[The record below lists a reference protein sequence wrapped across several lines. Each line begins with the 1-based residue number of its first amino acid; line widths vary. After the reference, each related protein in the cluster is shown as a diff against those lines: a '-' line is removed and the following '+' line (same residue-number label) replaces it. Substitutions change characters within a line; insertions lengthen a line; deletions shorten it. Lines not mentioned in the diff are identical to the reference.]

1 MSNFENDNDFLAGL
15 KAEFEP
21 AGNKSGNDFLAGL
34 KDEFE
39 PKKPQGGI
47 WETTKAFGRD
57 LAKVPSEIS
66 SGFGTTTDQMRMFAN
81 FVQGDREELENLY
94 NSLKNYTPLPESET
108 TVGGWV
114 RGAANTLPYMGMSAT
129 AGVGGGSIG
138 GALGS
143 VVPYVGTAVGR
154 RAGAALGSASVGF
167 AQGWGEM
174 YGRLRDE
181 GIDHDTAAGIAFAVA
196 PVYAGIEAVQVRKIP
211 GAAQLADKYL
221 GSTFKKILA
230 EKFADKAL
238 RNKVAKAL
246 GSYAGEIISQS
257 AEEGAQE
264 MAMNTGEQY
273 ARNDGFKNFDI
284 GENLSAGAE
293 AFKESVGPF
302 AVMQAGNIPIN
313 AILNRRAKR
322 LQKDL
327 ENVQNA
333 VEEGKGAMKG
343 GVSVPPNTPLG
354 GIFVAD
360 KKFYR
365 NVDGVAVPLKKEE
378 IVKIRA
384 NESETDNLDAD
395 AESDPYGKPDTK
407 PEDSNTDL
415 DAVKDESAKL
425 QVPNVPQESAPVQNA
440 GERAAQIFMA
450 NVQNDPLNVPQ
461 GIPPN
466 VDMSL
471 ARFVQMQR
479 QLREAQAR
487 KAEEEAKR
495 LEADRKAE
503 EAMFDAQAEADFEA
517 AKRKTAEKLSKL
529 ANKTNRVAA
538 RIDKIKDPAARLN
551 AIKSAVDE
559 GNIEKLS
566 DKHLE
571 FAWENGE
578 QWAERELFR
587 RQEAANSGT
596 PLLEVMKENG
606 FKLPTPAAIKR
617 HAQEHG
623 RGLSGY
629 LFGEINDLYNSLP
642 TNQRLKYFTKNYVNL
657 DETAE
662 SLKQFGFNYDSE
674 GEFISDVASNLS
686 GQKYSYGFSLAEN
699 DYAKMSDAEL
709 VEAHRKAE
717 AAKDYSAGFEIKKE
731 WDRRRGYNTDV
742 YHGTGADGFNVAKA
756 DASEAKN
763 GEGAQAHGMGLY
775 ASGNKEVANAYKE
788 KAVYDKPYYSYWAKG
803 EELSKGAKELGIRD
817 VYFNDAMSKITDV
830 GFARIKKDL
839 EKEIKRY
846 TKDIEELDRRI
857 AKWKEK
863 ARRSRTKYYD
873 YMGYVESYSYDARK
887 KAEYKQEAEAK
898 LKLYQLVND
907 WLASKGISEKELEK
921 RERSDGKLY
930 NWRTNLAKEDT
941 LDEQLPFSKQ
951 SREVQEKIKNAIESL
966 TEEQL
971 GGVSKEDALRDFVE
985 NNTDG
990 GNIYDAFENYTGSK
1004 KNASKHLLKHGIR
1017 GITYD
1022 GKRDGRCYVS
1032 FEGGSAVKL
1041 QDAFTYGDDGKY
1053 IPLDKRSDAGNPDM
1067 RYSIG
1072 ETDAQRFKNEL
1083 QDYKNGKRNFT
1094 MVLGTTP
1101 EVLKRCGVPD
1111 SNIELTDKTLTRKLA
1126 QHPELDIDALKEL
1139 PAEIADPIAVF
1150 QSQQIPNSVVVLT
1163 EIQTDRGNVVAA
1175 IHFDIRNKKGFLVN
1189 DIRSIHG
1196 RPDGQI
1202 VNFVRNGMTRYV
1214 NTKRAPYW
1222 LRSPLVQ
1229 FHGRDLNNNVLYG
1242 DKIQT
1247 ESDLSQAEK
1256 ENIFKLRG
1264 KDKRHSYSIS
1274 EGGKANQT
1282 KIDGIK
1288 AAVEDV
1294 RAKFNRRAKVKSDV
1308 SVVGTLEDARGVL
1321 GAESIPYNARAV
1333 QDKEKVVIIAE
1344 NIADADEAVRI
1355 FLHEQ
1360 VGHWGLRKLLKADL
1374 KPFLNY
1380 IIAHY
1385 QDSDAWKRVAKY
1397 YKDVAKNKYAIA
1409 EEVLAHVAENRE
1421 LSDPS
1426 MWKRL
1431 VHRVKRELWGNGV
1444 PQAYVN
1450 LLNEDVLRSAIA
1462 LSREWAKG
1470 DHYLNANGIWAKI
1483 ESAPKGRDV
1492 PDEPDD
1498 GKRFSLIGEKGVS
1511 RLKNGLARDLLNEA
1525 VEMEKSG
1532 VDADKIWQE
1541 TGWERN
1547 TVDGKWRFEI
1557 PYGFLKRDPRFK
1569 SPTRGVNAFEFPTEQ
1584 TYSPT
1589 RKYKLADIWNAPIL
1603 FEAYPELAD
1612 MRVKFNANPR
1622 SLTRG
1627 SASKEDGLTI
1637 NLKDTDLLFG
1647 NPIWVKES
1655 DIKRTIQHEIEHALQ
1670 EIEGFSEGA
1679 TPYTMRRISAFYN
1692 NPEGY
1697 RKAKEEIAAAKKPFT
1712 DFCLS
1717 LGWDGEG
1724 RMPKAFK
1731 EKLAND
1737 RTLANKYMTLVNA
1750 YNTTYRNASKYYTMP
1765 SEKFGYEQY
1774 RRVGGEVE
1782 ARNAARRLEM
1792 TDDERKA
1799 KRPSLTAD
1807 VEPSS
1812 QIYLGDSNIDSL
1824 NFHDFKTGEKY
1835 NAAETRFSIREDS
1848 DAEKID
1854 TQHRE
1859 LYERYK
1865 NGDQAAYE
1873 EAAKLVA
1880 DYAKSKGY
1888 DVKVYHGTGAD
1899 GFNVADATTRNQK
1912 FGEGNQAHG
1921 KGLYIAMTPETAERY
1936 RRAGRKTESIVVGG
1950 KNPEEF
1956 DITPENI
1963 GINAGRIG
1971 DLLRRMYPHGS
1982 EFLLSDIKERI
1993 ARQKDVLTR
2002 YKARLE
2008 NLRPPDTKGS
2018 LEMGIRMSESLI
2030 VSYEKEYAAAKK
2042 IDSILKK
2049 HNVSVEM
2056 RRGRGKVFEWF
2067 TNLKPSE
2074 VIDEGKTLSEQPDV
2088 LKKLEEIWDKVLYP
2102 VVDEELK
2109 NGSSDAAYVQ
2119 RYKPTGYL
2127 LGEAVIDGW
2136 SNYLGKTSFNDL
2148 MLEHGIRGITYD
2160 GHIDGRCY
2168 VSFEGGSTVKLQDP
2182 FTFDDN
2188 GQLIPLSERFDEGNP
2203 DMRYSIKEEDE
2214 AGARAIRKE
2223 LPNFIQ
2229 SMMEIKEGLD
2239 ENWASFVGKE
2249 FSADLIKKIVSF
2261 NIDKNQP
2268 TNLYE
2273 YNEKEGNSSRSSQ
2286 PSPTGEGIESDR
2298 RDGRDIRGSVGSWQQ
2313 GMGQEASDTLLEEF
2327 RRLSRAQERMG
2338 EKQKIATRADAIKW
2352 IRKNVAQGAFFK
2364 NHPNLHIEDLFE
2376 YKAGSKFSGSKTVEA
2391 LLEDSEQYSALSV
2404 FDQIRIAAVLQRRE
2418 LKNEYKPVFGGKESL
2433 ENDKTGG
2440 VFVPKNEK
2448 VAESQILAADTI
2460 RGCDNDCYD
2469 CYANKL
2475 SKISTINFTH
2485 KVPMTLDNIKIKEGQ
2500 VIRIGT
2506 SGDPA
2511 SNWTHSRNEMIKLFE
2526 RAWKGSARV
2535 KPQDVSF
2542 EKNSFVITKLQSIQ
2556 GYDPKVFP
2564 NLEVSLDPFYPEDM
2578 FLAMKNL
2585 TVLMAMCPDVNVVA
2599 RIRSFNSNRPYLKQ
2613 SLDSALQFCKDHNL
2627 RVLETRMRFES
2638 KTAYSLLGLVED
2650 DYKNKMSASG
2660 EKELAQVVGKVRF
2673 LPNFYTEEEKSRLL
2687 FCGENGELGCGAC
2700 QNCVNTQV
2708 YNREQSGRNSPII
2721 AQSLDGQN
2729 DNGAYAGISDS
2740 DMPMYSLK
2748 EETPETDKEYKQKR
2762 AREEIQS
2769 KAGRAVQAAVDAFA
2783 PLAALERV
2791 LYGGVRG
2798 AEKSAWKMALMTRNL
2813 DQVMFHVLRVGGI
2826 KYNKADGSFVKREGT
2841 KGLEEILKPVKGE
2854 NYKNFEHYAKA
2865 KSAIERWAFLRKT
2878 NFFAGKN
2885 FYDTFGF
2892 SLEDAKKWVAEGSGA
2907 SKKAF
2912 DELQIFFQGQ
2922 RDFMLETGLITPEQH
2937 AALSRFKNYVPFFR
2951 EGADLDAETEAAYER
2966 FSEIFPAG
2974 KGFSGRNSGVEKF
2987 EGSARRTKNL
2997 VENIVNQS
3005 RKVMDSG
3012 YKNIAAYRSLNLMRE
3027 LDMAKYVR
3035 SDSVDAQVKIAEMR
3049 RALEAE
3055 GIEVGDISDEELLK
3069 KVPVEAYLKITD
3081 DSNDNIVS
3089 VRVNG
3094 TLRFYKV
3101 EDPELLVAVKNF
3113 GAEKVNVMWKLLT
3126 APKNIMTQA
3135 ITKTPEF
3142 AIRNFIRDTGSNTI
3156 LFGGKTLAPYLAHT
3170 AKNAVKSAWN
3180 TEDMQKVWAAGAGGG
3195 AWYSVKAEDI
3205 AADFKDGGKIQK
3217 IGKYTI
3223 KPLKWLLNEYER
3235 RILMPSEQGNRI
3247 SVMQKALENG
3257 ASDMEAAF
3265 QYLDVMNFGMRGSG
3279 VWTGKNEWAK
3289 GAFTALHA
3297 VVRITP
3303 FLNARIQ
3310 GLYKLWRESGAQ
3322 DARFKAG
3329 EEFALKERT
3338 RAFVQSLSKAVLLRG
3353 MMMASA
3359 SMLYSLYANSSTDDD
3374 GDKWF
3379 EKLPAHDKL
3388 NYWHFYLGNNN
3399 ILRIPKPFEIGYI
3412 FGTIPEAITDALIQ
3426 TRPQTAKVLW
3436 AGLTSQ
3442 LEFDPL
3448 SNPVIDTVREQY
3460 WNKDSFTKRPIVQ
3473 QSDKDLKPRYQYDP
3487 DTSATAKAV
3496 ARVFEGVGLDD
3507 SWLASPARIQNV
3519 IGNFL
3524 GGMTKYITA
3533 ASDVIVESLTD
3544 IEGGTS
3550 RYARENATKRVYDWA
3565 VRNTKTMT
3573 TRNAEDYYALR
3584 NRVREVYGA
3593 ARVLRQEKRLEE
3605 CQNLIDE
3612 HKGELGNYDLI
3623 EAVNTR
3629 LGEISR
3635 KRKALGANRTLST
3648 EELIRADDEL
3658 LVERNKLLADVDILI
3673 DRVESGNFNARDMRD
3688 ILKRIRNADREKKDS
3703 KKARSRLHELANM
3716 R

>member
-1 MSNFENDNDFLAGL
+1 MSKFENDNDFLAGL

-81 FVQGDREELENLY
+81 FVQGDREELESLY
-94 NSLKNYTPLPESET
+94 NGLKNYTPLPESET
-108 TVGGWV
+108 KVGGWV

-211 GAAQLADKYL
+211 GAKQLADKYL
-221 GSTFKKILA
+221 GSTFRKILA
-230 EKFADKAL
+230 EKLVDKTL

-354 GIFVAD
+354 GIFVEG

-384 NESETDNLDAD
+384 NESDTDNLDAD
-395 AESDPYGKPDTK
+395 AESDPYGKP
-407 PEDSNTDL
+407 EDSNTDL
-415 DAVKDESAKL
+415 DAAKDDAAKL
-425 QVPNVPQESAPVQNA
+425 QVPNAPQASASAQNT

-471 ARFVQMQR
+471 ARFVQMQQ

-503 EAMFDAQAEADFEA
+503 EAMLDAQAEADFEE
-517 AKRKTAEKLSKL
+517 AKRKTAEKISKL

-538 RIDKIKDPAARLN
+538 RIDKLTDPAARLN
-551 AIKSAVDE
+551 AIKAAVDE

-566 DKHLE
+566 DGHLE

-731 WDRRRGYNTDV
+731 WDKRRGYPTDV

-775 ASGNKEVANAYKE
+775 LATKKRTAERYQIKAPKDRTVKIGDVKLTGREAEVGLDKKTFDFAVDELLKDKE
-788 KAVYDKPYYSYWAKG
+788 KAVQYFEGYAADYRHHIETIKARKPEFAKK
-803 EELSKGAKELGIRD
+803 LK
-817 VYFNDAMSKITDV
+817 
-830 GFARIKKDL
+830 FARSDKMREHWQKVLASADESI
-839 EKEIKRY
+839 
-846 TKDIEELDRRI
+846 
-857 AKWKEK
+857 EK
-863 ARRSRTKYYD
+863 ATRLAEQFD
-873 YMGYVESYSYDARK
+873 EK
-887 KAEYKQEAEAK
+887 KRNIQKVAQWIKEQGLSA
-898 LKLYQLVND
+898 ND
-907 WLASKGISEKELEK
+907 IRVSHGELF
-921 RERSDGKLY
+921 D
-930 NWRTNLAKEDT
+930 WRTNLSKENT
-941 LDEQLPFSKQ
+941 LDEQLPFSRQ
-951 SREVQEKIKNAIESL
+951 SKEVQEKIRAAMETLPTNRYRPNPSETFKDL
-966 TEEQL
+966 
-971 GGVSKEDALRDFVE
+971 VE
-985 NNTDG
+985 NDWDG
-990 GNIYDAFENYTGSK
+990 ETIYDEIVEYTKSK
-1004 KNASKHLLKHGIR
+1004 RRATEHLLDHGIK

-1022 GKRDGRCYVS
+1022 GQIDGRCYVS

-1041 QDAFTYGDDGKY
+1041 QDAFTYGDDGQY
-1053 IPLDKRSDAGNPDM
+1053 IPLDRRSDAGNPDM

-1072 ETDAQRFKNEL
+1072 EGDAKRFKNEL
-1083 QDYKNGKRNFT
+1083 QDYIDGKLDNRHVFK
-1094 MVLGTTP
+1094 LGTTP
-1101 EVLKRCGVPD
+1101 EVMRLVGADNLPV
-1111 SNIELTDKTLTRKLA
+1111 ELSASVLERKEAKHSLILENLA
-1126 QHPELDIDALKEL
+1126 NLPEEL
-1139 PAEIADPIAVF
+1139 ADPIAVM
-1150 QSQQIPNSVVVLT
+1150 QSSTIPDAITLITELPTIDRHNMLVAVHLNKRFGKAEINS
-1163 EIQTDRGNVVAA
+1163 
-1175 IHFDIRNKKGFLVN
+1175 
-1189 DIRSIHG
+1189 IRSIYPKTQSG
-1196 RPDGQI
+1196 LQSAIDRGEL
-1202 VNFVRNGMTRYV
+1202 RYI
-1214 NTKRAPYW
+1214 NTKRKPSWITLPFQHA
-1222 LRSPLVQ
+1222 S
-1229 FHGRDLNNNVLYG
+1229 GRKAIQRAYG
-1242 DKIQT
+1242 HEVFTQA
-1247 ESDLSQAEK
+1247 DLSQAEK

-1264 KDKRHSYSIS
+1264 EDGKHSYSIS
-1274 EGGKANQT
+1274 GKERAKLA

-1288 AAVEDV
+1288 TAVEDV
-1294 RAKFNRRAKVKSDV
+1294 RAKFNRRAKVKA
-1308 SVVGTLEDARGVL
+1308 SVDIVGTLEEALEKL

-1333 QDKEKVVIIAE
+1333 QFKDRVVIIAE
-1344 NIADADEAVRI
+1344 NIDNADEAVRI
-1355 FLHEQ
+1355 FLHEL
-1360 VGHWGLRKLLKADL
+1360 VGHWGVKKLFGTKADL

-1380 IIAHY
+1380 IISHY

-1397 YKDVAKNKYAIA
+1397 YKDVAKSKYAIA

-1444 PQAYVN
+1444 PQEYVN

-1470 DHYLNANGIWAKI
+1470 DHYLNADGIWAKI
-1483 ESAPKGRDV
+1483 DSTPKGRDV

-1498 GKRFSLIGEKGVS
+1498 GKRFSLVGEKGVS

-1525 VEMEKSG
+1525 AEMEKSG

-1569 SPTRGVNAFEFPTEQ
+1569 SPTKGVNAFEFPAEQ

-1589 RKYKLADIWNAPIL
+1589 RKYKLSDIWNAPML

-1612 MRVKFNANPR
+1612 MPVKFNANPR

-1637 NLKDTDLLFG
+1637 NLKDTDLFG
-1647 NPIWVKES
+1647 NPTWVGASE
-1655 DIKRTIQHEIEHALQ
+1655 IQRTIQHEIEHAIQ
-1670 EIEGFSEGA
+1670 DIEGFSEGA
-1679 TPYTMRRISAFYN
+1679 TPYTMRKISAFYK

-1697 RKAKEEIAAAKKPFT
+1697 RRAREEIAAAKKPFT
-1712 DFCLS
+1712 EFCLS

-1750 YNTTYRNASKYYTMP
+1750 YNTTYNRASKYYTMP

-1792 TDDERKA
+1792 TNDERKA

-1812 QIYLGDSNIDSL
+1812 QIYLGDSDIDSL

-1835 NAAETRFSIREDS
+1835 NAAETRFSIREED
-1848 DAEKID
+1848 
-1854 TQHRE
+1854 
-1859 LYERYK
+1859 
-1865 NGDQAAYE
+1865 
-1873 EAAKLVA
+1873 
-1880 DYAKSKGY
+1880 
-1888 DVKVYHGTGAD
+1888 
-1899 GFNVADATTRNQK
+1899 
-1912 FGEGNQAHG
+1912 
-1921 KGLYIAMTPETAERY
+1921 
-1936 RRAGRKTESIVVGG
+1936 
-1950 KNPEEF
+1950 
-1956 DITPENI
+1956 
-1963 GINAGRIG
+1963 
-1971 DLLRRMYPHGS
+1971 
-1982 EFLLSDIKERI
+1982 
-1993 ARQKDVLTR
+1993 
-2002 YKARLE
+2002 
-2008 NLRPPDTKGS
+2008 
-2018 LEMGIRMSESLI
+2018 
-2030 VSYEKEYAAAKK
+2030 
-2042 IDSILKK
+2042 
-2049 HNVSVEM
+2049 
-2056 RRGRGKVFEWF
+2056 
-2067 TNLKPSE
+2067 
-2074 VIDEGKTLSEQPDV
+2074 
-2088 LKKLEEIWDKVLYP
+2088 P
-2102 VVDEELK
+2102 V
-2109 NGSSDAAYVQ
+2109 
-2119 RYKPTGYL
+2119 
-2127 LGEAVIDGW
+2127 
-2136 SNYLGKTSFNDL
+2136 
-2148 MLEHGIRGITYD
+2148 
-2160 GHIDGRCY
+2160 
-2168 VSFEGGSTVKLQDP
+2168 
-2182 FTFDDN
+2182 
-2188 GQLIPLSERFDEGNP
+2188 RF
-2203 DMRYSIKEEDE
+2203 SIKEDE
-2214 AGARAIRKE
+2214 AGARAIQKE

-2229 SMMEIKEGLD
+2229 SMVEIKEGLD

-2286 PSPTGEGIESDR
+2286 PSPTGEGIVPDR
-2298 RDGRDIRGSVGSWQQ
+2298 LNGRDIRGGMGSWQQ

-2376 YKAGSKFSGSKTVEA
+2376 YKAGSKFSGSKTVDA
-2391 LLEDSEQYSALSV
+2391 LFEDSDKYGALSV

-2475 SKISTINFTH
+2475 SKISTISFTH
-2485 KVPMTLDNIKIKEGQ
+2485 KVPMTLDNVKIKEGQ
-2500 VIRIGT
+2500 VIRLGT

-2599 RIRSFNSNRPYLKQ
+2599 RIRSFNSNRPSLNQ

-2721 AQSLDGQN
+2721 AQSLGGEEN
-2729 DNGAYAGISDS
+2729 SAYEGITDS

-2748 EETPETDKEYKQKR
+2748 EGTPETDKEYKQKR

-2791 LYGGVRG
+2791 LYGGVRD

-2813 DQVMFHVLRVGGI
+2813 DQVMFHVLRIGGI

-2865 KSAIERWAFLRKT
+2865 KSAIERWGFLRKT
-2878 NFFAGKN
+2878 NSFAGKN

-2892 SLEDAKKWVAEGSGA
+2892 SLEYAKKWVAEGSGA

-2912 DELQIFFQGQ
+2912 DELQAFFQGQ

-2974 KGFSGRNSGVEKF
+2974 KGFSGRKSGVEKF

-3005 RKVMDSG
+3005 RKVIDSG

-3217 IGKYTI
+3217 IGKYTV

-3247 SVMQKALENG
+3247 TVMQKALENG

-3265 QYLDVMNFGMRGSG
+3265 QYMDVMNFGMRGSG

-3289 GAFTALHA
+3289 GVFTALHA

-3322 DARFKAG
+3322 NAKFKAG
-3329 EEFALKERT
+3329 EEFGLKERT
-3338 RAFVQSLSKAVLLRG
+3338 RSFVQSLSKAVLLRG
-3353 MMMASA
+3353 MMLASA

-3412 FGTIPEAITDALIQ
+3412 FGTIPESITDALIQ

-3623 EAVNTR
+3623 DAVNTR

-3635 KRKALGANRTLST
+3635 KRKALGANRTLLT

-3658 LVERNKLLADVDILI
+3658 LAERNKLLADVDILI

-3703 KKARSRLHELANM
+3703 KKARSRLRELANM

>member
-81 FVQGDREELENLY
+81 FVQGDREELESLY
-94 NSLKNYTPLPESET
+94 NGLKNYTPLPESET

-302 AVMQAGNIPIN
+302 TVMQAGNIPIN

-327 ENVQNA
+327 ENVKNA
-333 VEEGKGAMKG
+333 VEEGKGTMKG

-407 PEDSNTDL
+407 PEESNTDL
-415 DAVKDESAKL
+415 DAAKDESAKL
-425 QVPNVPQESAPVQNA
+425 QVPYATQESAPAQNA
-440 GERAAQIFMA
+440 GERAARIFME

-495 LEADRKAE
+495 LESDRKAE

-559 GNIEKLS
+559 GDIEKLS
-566 DKHLE
+566 DGHLE

-699 DYAKMSDAEL
+699 DYANMSNAEL

-717 AAKDYSAGFEIKKE
+717 SAKDFTSGFEIRKE
-731 WDRRRGYNTDV
+731 WDRRKGYRTDIH
-742 YHGTGADGFNVAKA
+742 HGTGADGFNVAKA
-756 DASEAKN
+756 DASKAKN

-775 ASGNKEVANAYKE
+775 GAGNKEVAKE
-788 KAVYDKPYYSYWAKG
+788 YWKSAVYAKPYYTYWAKG

-817 VYFNDAMSKITDV
+817 VYFNNAMSKIADI
-830 GFARIKKDL
+830 GFARMKKDI
-839 EKEIKRY
+839 EKEINSYAKG
-846 TKDIEELDRRI
+846 IEELDRRI
-857 AKWKEK
+857 IHWREK
-863 ARRSRTKYYD
+863 ARKSKTKYYD
-873 YMGYVESYSYDARK
+873 YMSQVESYSYEARK
-887 KAEYKQEAEAK
+887 KEEYKQEAEGK

-907 WLASKGISEKELEK
+907 WLASKGISEKEIEK
-921 RERSDGKLY
+921 RGRSDGKLF
-930 NWRTNLAKEDT
+930 NWRTNLTKENT

-951 SREVQEKIKNAIESL
+951 NAEVKKKLRKLFKDNGKDLAELMRTGYVKGNPTGGEIYGEVQSVLAHGSAAEASRLL
-966 TEEQL
+966 T
-971 GGVSKEDALRDFVE
+971 K
-985 NNTDG
+985 
-990 GNIYDAFENYTGSK
+990 Y
-1004 KNASKHLLKHGIR
+1004 GIR

-1022 GKRDGRCYVS
+1022 GRRDGRCYVL

-1041 QDAFTYGDDGKY
+1041 QDAFTYDDDGKY
-1053 IPLDKRSDAGNPDM
+1053 IPLDKRSDVNNPDM

-1072 ETDAQRFKNEL
+1072 EDDAQ
-1083 QDYKNGKRNFT
+1083 
-1094 MVLGTTP
+1094 
-1101 EVLKRCGVPD
+1101 
-1111 SNIELTDKTLTRKLA
+1111 KTK
-1126 QHPELDIDALKEL
+1126 
-1139 PAEIADPIAVF
+1139 
-1150 QSQQIPNSVVVLT
+1150 
-1163 EIQTDRGNVVAA
+1163 
-1175 IHFDIRNKKGFLVN
+1175 
-1189 DIRSIHG
+1189 
-1196 RPDGQI
+1196 
-1202 VNFVRNGMTRYV
+1202 
-1214 NTKRAPYW
+1214 
-1222 LRSPLVQ
+1222 
-1229 FHGRDLNNNVLYG
+1229 
-1242 DKIQT
+1242 
-1247 ESDLSQAEK
+1247 QA
-1256 ENIFKLRG
+1256 
-1264 KDKRHSYSIS
+1264 
-1274 EGGKANQT
+1274 
-1282 KIDGIK
+1282 KIDEIK
-1288 AAVEDV
+1288 TVVEEV
-1294 RAKFNRRAKVKSDV
+1294 RGKFNRRAKIKSDV

-1333 QDKEKVVIIAE
+1333 QDKEKIVIIAE
-1344 NIADADEAVRI
+1344 NIADSDEAVRI

-1385 QDSDAWKRVAKY
+1385 QDSDAWKRVSKY
-1397 YKDVAKNKYAIA
+1397 YRDVAKNKYAIA

-1444 PQAYVN
+1444 PQEYVN

-1470 DHYLNANGIWAKI
+1470 DHYLNADGIWAKI

-1492 PDEPDD
+1492 PDESDD
-1498 GKRFSLIGEKGVS
+1498 GKRFSLVGEKGVS

-1584 TYSPT
+1584 TYST
-1589 RKYKLADIWNAPIL
+1589 KRKYKLADIWNAPIL

-1612 MRVKFNANPR
+1612 MPVKFNANSR

-1655 DIKRTIQHEIEHALQ
+1655 EIKQIIQHEIEHAIQ
-1670 EIEGFSEGA
+1670 DIEGFSEGS
-1679 TPYTMRRISAFYN
+1679 TPSTMRRISAFYN

-1737 RTLANKYMTLVNA
+1737 RTLANKYMTLVNT

-1792 TDDERKA
+1792 SDDERKA

-1835 NAAETRFSIREDS
+1835 NAAETRFS
-1848 DAEKID
+1848 
-1854 TQHRE
+1854 
-1859 LYERYK
+1859 
-1865 NGDQAAYE
+1865 
-1873 EAAKLVA
+1873 
-1880 DYAKSKGY
+1880 
-1888 DVKVYHGTGAD
+1888 
-1899 GFNVADATTRNQK
+1899 
-1912 FGEGNQAHG
+1912 
-1921 KGLYIAMTPETAERY
+1921 
-1936 RRAGRKTESIVVGG
+1936 
-1950 KNPEEF
+1950 
-1956 DITPENI
+1956 
-1963 GINAGRIG
+1963 
-1971 DLLRRMYPHGS
+1971 LR
-1982 EFLLSDIKERI
+1982 
-1993 ARQKDVLTR
+1993 
-2002 YKARLE
+2002 
-2008 NLRPPDTKGS
+2008 
-2018 LEMGIRMSESLI
+2018 
-2030 VSYEKEYAAAKK
+2030 
-2042 IDSILKK
+2042 
-2049 HNVSVEM
+2049 
-2056 RRGRGKVFEWF
+2056 
-2067 TNLKPSE
+2067 
-2074 VIDEGKTLSEQPDV
+2074 
-2088 LKKLEEIWDKVLYP
+2088 
-2102 VVDEELK
+2102 
-2109 NGSSDAAYVQ
+2109 
-2119 RYKPTGYL
+2119 
-2127 LGEAVIDGW
+2127 
-2136 SNYLGKTSFNDL
+2136 
-2148 MLEHGIRGITYD
+2148 
-2160 GHIDGRCY
+2160 
-2168 VSFEGGSTVKLQDP
+2168 
-2182 FTFDDN
+2182 
-2188 GQLIPLSERFDEGNP
+2188 
-2203 DMRYSIKEEDE
+2203 EEDE

-2239 ENWASFVGKE
+2239 ENWASFVGKD

-2261 NIDKNQP
+2261 NIDKDQP

-2273 YNEKEGNSSRSSQ
+2273 YNEKERNSSRSSQ
-2286 PSPTGEGIESDR
+2286 PSPSGEGIVPDKLR
-2298 RDGRDIRGSVGSWQQ
+2298 RDIRGSVGSWQQ
-2313 GMGQEASDTLLEEF
+2313 GMGQKASDTLLEEF

-2338 EKQKIATRADAIKW
+2338 EEQKIATRADAIKW

-2391 LLEDSEQYSALSV
+2391 LLEDSEQYGALSV
-2404 FDQIRIAAVLQRRE
+2404 FDRIRIAAVLQRRE

-2475 SKISTINFTH
+2475 SKISTISFTH
-2485 KVPMTLDNIKIKEGQ
+2485 KVPMTLDNVKIKEGQ
-2500 VIRIGT
+2500 VIRLGT

-2526 RAWKGSARV
+2526 RAWKGSTWV

-2585 TVLMAMCPDVNVVA
+2585 TVLMAMCPEVNVVA
-2599 RIRSFNSNRPYLKQ
+2599 RIRSYNSFDKNLKQ

-2650 DYKNKMSASG
+2650 DYQNKMSASG

-2708 YNREQSGRNSPII
+2708 YSREQSGRNSPII
-2721 AQSLDGQN
+2721 AQSLDRKQN
-2729 DNGAYAGISDS
+2729 DAYEGVSDS

-2865 KSAIERWAFLRKT
+2865 KSAIERWGFLRKT
-2878 NFFAGKN
+2878 NSFAGKN

-2892 SLEDAKKWVAEGSGA
+2892 SLEYAKKWVAEGSGA

-2912 DELQIFFQGQ
+2912 DELQTFFQGQ

-2937 AALSRFKNYVPFFR
+2937 AALSLFKNYVPFFR

-2974 KGFSGRNSGVEKF
+2974 KGFSGRKSGVEKF

-3005 RKVMDSG
+3005 RKVIDSG

-3027 LDMAKYVR
+3027 LDMAKYVH

-3170 AKNAVKSAWN
+3170 VKNAVKSAWN

-3205 AADFKDGGKIQK
+3205 AADFKDGEKIQK

-3247 SVMQKALENG
+3247 TVMQKALENG

-3289 GAFTALHA
+3289 GVFTALHA

-3338 RAFVQSLSKAVLLRG
+3338 RAFVKSLSKAVLLRG

-3359 SMLYSLYANSSTDDD
+3359 SMLYSLYANGSTDDD

-3448 SNPVIDTVREQY
+3448 SNPVIDTVREQH

-3533 ASDVIVESLTD
+3533 ASDVIVESLTN

-3658 LVERNKLLADVDILI
+3658 LAERNKLLADVDILL

-3703 KKARSRLHELANM
+3703 KKARSRLRELANM

>member
-1 MSNFENDNDFLAGL
+1 MSNFGNGQSDNEFLAGL

-21 AGNKSGNDFLAGL
+21 VKKDSGNDFLSGL
-34 KDEFE
+34 KEEFE
-39 PKKPQGGI
+39 PKKPQGFLSRVGDDLSNVG
-47 WETTKAFGRD
+47 KAWKAGNFYSKGGWNDIAQNIINGGTPEERD
-57 LAKVPSEIS
+57 VL
-66 SGFGTTTDQMRMFAN
+66 F
-81 FVQGDREELENLY
+81 
-94 NSLKNYTPLPESET
+94 KNYLDWESKNQMPENKSWVGDVVNGVANLVPLTVDMLPEAA
-108 TVGGWV
+108 TVG
-114 RGAANTLPYMGMSAT
+114 AAT
-129 AGVGGGSIG
+129 AAGGA
-138 GALGS
+138 ALGS
-143 VVPYVGTAVGR
+143 VVPGAGTVAGALGGLKLGVGSSMAEQSYKVGVADIYTSLRKDGVDDETAKNWAIW
-154 RAGAALGSASVGF
+154 AGIPYGALEFMGKGVAPIQRKFLGGKVLKELIDKVSDAKIKNKILNAAAKYGADIALTGTLESATEGGQGGITELARQGAKGEGYDMGKVASATWDEAAQAAPAMFGMAALGVPL
-167 AQGWGEM
+167 E
-174 YGRLRDE
+174 
-181 GIDHDTAAGIAFAVA
+181 AATNF
-196 PVYAGIEAVQVRKIP
+196 RK
-211 GAAQLADKYL
+211 
-221 GSTFKKILA
+221 
-230 EKFADKAL
+230 
-238 RNKVAKAL
+238 
-246 GSYAGEIISQS
+246 
-257 AEEGAQE
+257 
-264 MAMNTGEQY
+264 
-273 ARNDGFKNFDI
+273 
-284 GENLSAGAE
+284 
-293 AFKESVGPF
+293 
-302 AVMQAGNIPIN
+302 
-313 AILNRRAKR
+313 KR

-333 VEEGKGAMKG
+333 VEEGRKVIEVPA
-343 GVSVPPNTPLG
+343 GVKNGEVFTGSDG
-354 GIFVAD
+354 KAY
-360 KKFYR
+360 K
-365 NVDGVAVPLKKEE
+365 NVDGVAQPYV
-378 IVKIRA
+378 VKIKP
-384 NESETDNLDAD
+384 EVSDTDNLDAD
-395 AESDPYGKPDTK
+395 AESDPYGKPAEK
-407 PEDSNTDL
+407 PVVRMGEDGRLYAQTRNVSEQLNADFSPENAAKYYQPFNARGEML
-415 DAVKDESAKL
+415 DAPIRTMAED
-425 QVPNVPQESAPVQNA
+425 
-440 GERAAQIFMA
+440 RIYAAEKAETQKQAQQQQAMI
-450 NVQNDPLNVPQ
+450 
-461 GIPPN
+461 
-466 VDMSL
+466 
-471 ARFVQMQR
+471 
-479 QLREAQAR
+479 EAQAELEMGRQKLQKKLDEINR
-487 KAEEEAKR
+487 KKNRVSAIAKKIAKIDNPDDR
-495 LEADRKAE
+495 LQ
-503 EAMFDAQAEADFEA
+503 AMEFYIDVENGDA
-517 AKRKTAEKLSKL
+517 SKL
-529 ANKTNRVAA
+529 TEEQLYEASSHGFEWADA
-538 RIDKIKDPAARLN
+538 
-551 AIKSAVDE
+551 E
-559 GNIEKLS
+559 LS
-566 DKHLE
+566 
-571 FAWENGE
+571 
-578 QWAERELFR
+578 R
-587 RQEAANSGT
+587 RAQTENSGV
-596 PLLEVMKENG
+596 PLLEIMRQDG
-606 FKLPTPAAIKR
+606 IKLPTPQAIER
-617 HAQEHG
+617 HAAANG
-623 RGLSGY
+623 RGLGSY
-629 LFGEINDLYNSLP
+629 LYGEIRDLYYSLP
-642 TNQRLKYFTKNYVNL
+642 KNLQLKYFTKNFVDL
-657 DETAE
+657 DTVAADMEQTHGIRYE
-662 SLKQFGFNYDSE
+662 SE
-674 GEFISDVASNLS
+674 GDFLADVATNLS
-686 GQKYSYGFSLAEN
+686 GQKVSYGAFSLAEK
-699 DYAKMSDAEL
+699 DYAKMTDAEL

-731 WDRRRGYNTDV
+731 WDKRRGYNTDV

-775 ASGNKEVANAYKE
+775 ASGNKEVAKAYRGT
-788 KAVYDKPYYSYWAKG
+788 AVYGKPYYSYWAKG

-817 VYFNDAMSKITDV
+817 VYFNDAMSKIADV
-830 GFARIKKDL
+830 GFARMKKDL
-839 EKEIKRY
+839 EKEINKY
-846 TKDIEELDRRI
+846 AKEIEELDRRI
-857 AKWKEK
+857 AHWKEK

-887 KAEYKQEAEAK
+887 KEEYKQEAEGK

-930 NWRTNLAKEDT
+930 NWRTNLVKEDT
-941 LDEQLPFSKQ
+941 LDEQLPFTKQ
-951 SREVQEKIKNAIESL
+951 NAEIKKKLRKLFKDNGKDLTELMRTGYVRGNPTGGEIYREVQSVLAHGSAAEASRLL
-966 TEEQL
+966 T
-971 GGVSKEDALRDFVE
+971 K
-985 NNTDG
+985 
-990 GNIYDAFENYTGSK
+990 Y
-1004 KNASKHLLKHGIR
+1004 GIR

-1022 GKRDGRCYVS
+1022 GRLDGRCYVS
-1032 FEGGSAVKL
+1032 FEGGAAVKL

-1053 IPLDKRSDAGNPDM
+1053 IPLDKRSDTGNPDM

-1072 ETDAQRFKNEL
+1072 ESDAK
-1083 QDYKNGKRNFT
+1083 
-1094 MVLGTTP
+1094 
-1101 EVLKRCGVPD
+1101 
-1111 SNIELTDKTLTRKLA
+1111 
-1126 QHPELDIDALKEL
+1126 
-1139 PAEIADPIAVF
+1139 
-1150 QSQQIPNSVVVLT
+1150 
-1163 EIQTDRGNVVAA
+1163 
-1175 IHFDIRNKKGFLVN
+1175 
-1189 DIRSIHG
+1189 
-1196 RPDGQI
+1196 
-1202 VNFVRNGMTRYV
+1202 
-1214 NTKRAPYW
+1214 
-1222 LRSPLVQ
+1222 
-1229 FHGRDLNNNVLYG
+1229 
-1242 DKIQT
+1242 
-1247 ESDLSQAEK
+1247 QA
-1256 ENIFKLRG
+1256 
-1264 KDKRHSYSIS
+1264 
-1274 EGGKANQT
+1274 

-1294 RAKFNRRAKVKSDV
+1294 RAKFNRRAKVKA
-1308 SVVGTLEDARGVL
+1308 SVDIVGTLEEAREKL
-1321 GAESIPYNARAV
+1321 GADSIPYNARAV
-1333 QDKEKVVIIAE
+1333 QDKERVVIIAE
-1344 NIADADEAVRI
+1344 NIADVDEAVRI
-1355 FLHEQ
+1355 FLHEL
-1360 VGHWGLRKLLKADL
+1360 VGHWGVKKLFKTKADL

-1380 IIAHY
+1380 IISHY

-1397 YKDVAKNKYAIA
+1397 YKDVAMNKYAIA

-1444 PQAYVN
+1444 PQEYVN

-1470 DHYLNANGIWAKI
+1470 DHYLNADGIWAKI
-1483 ESAPKGRDV
+1483 DSAPKGRDV

-1511 RLKNGLARDLLNEA
+1511 RLKNGWARDLLNEA

-1584 TYSPT
+1584 TYSPS

-1637 NLKDTDLLFG
+1637 NLKDTDLFG

-1655 DIKRTIQHEIEHALQ
+1655 EIQQTIQHEIEHAIQ
-1670 EIEGFSEGA
+1670 DIEGFSEGA
-1679 TPYTMRRISAFYN
+1679 TPYTMRKISAFYN

-1750 YNTTYRNASKYYTMP
+1750 YNSTFNRASKYYTMP

-1792 TDDERKA
+1792 SDDERKA
-1799 KRPSLTAD
+1799 KRPSLTGD

-1835 NAAETRFSIREDS
+1835 NAAETRFSIRED
-1848 DAEKID
+1848 
-1854 TQHRE
+1854 
-1859 LYERYK
+1859 
-1865 NGDQAAYE
+1865 
-1873 EAAKLVA
+1873 
-1880 DYAKSKGY
+1880 
-1888 DVKVYHGTGAD
+1888 
-1899 GFNVADATTRNQK
+1899 
-1912 FGEGNQAHG
+1912 
-1921 KGLYIAMTPETAERY
+1921 
-1936 RRAGRKTESIVVGG
+1936 
-1950 KNPEEF
+1950 NP
-1956 DITPENI
+1956 
-1963 GINAGRIG
+1963 
-1971 DLLRRMYPHGS
+1971 
-1982 EFLLSDIKERI
+1982 
-1993 ARQKDVLTR
+1993 V
-2002 YKARLE
+2002 
-2008 NLRPPDTKGS
+2008 
-2018 LEMGIRMSESLI
+2018 
-2030 VSYEKEYAAAKK
+2030 
-2042 IDSILKK
+2042 
-2049 HNVSVEM
+2049 
-2056 RRGRGKVFEWF
+2056 
-2067 TNLKPSE
+2067 
-2074 VIDEGKTLSEQPDV
+2074 
-2088 LKKLEEIWDKVLYP
+2088 
-2102 VVDEELK
+2102 
-2109 NGSSDAAYVQ
+2109 
-2119 RYKPTGYL
+2119 
-2127 LGEAVIDGW
+2127 
-2136 SNYLGKTSFNDL
+2136 
-2148 MLEHGIRGITYD
+2148 
-2160 GHIDGRCY
+2160 
-2168 VSFEGGSTVKLQDP
+2168 
-2182 FTFDDN
+2182 
-2188 GQLIPLSERFDEGNP
+2188 RF
-2203 DMRYSIKEEDE
+2203 SIKEEDE

-2229 SMMEIKEGLD
+2229 SMVEIKEGLD

-2286 PSPTGEGIESDR
+2286 PSPTGEGIVPDR
-2298 RDGRDIRGSVGSWQQ
+2298 LNGRDIRGGMGSWQQ

-2376 YKAGSKFSGSKTVEA
+2376 YKAGSKFSGSKTVDA
-2391 LLEDSEQYSALSV
+2391 LFEDSDKYGALSV

-2475 SKISTINFTH
+2475 SKISTISFTY
-2485 KVPMTLDNIKIKEGQ
+2485 KVPMTLDNVKIKEGQ
-2500 VIRIGT
+2500 VIRLGT

-2599 RIRSFNSNRPYLKQ
+2599 RIRSFNSNRPSLNQ

-2721 AQSLDGQN
+2721 AQSLDSQN
-2729 DNGAYAGISDS
+2729 DDGAYDGVSDS

-2748 EETPETDKEYKQKR
+2748 EGTPETDKEYRQKR

-2783 PLAALERV
+2783 PLATLERV
-2791 LYGGVRG
+2791 LYGDVRG

-2841 KGLEEILKPVKGE
+2841 KGLEEILKPVKGK

-2865 KSAIERWAFLRKT
+2865 KSAIERWGFLRKT
-2878 NFFAGKN
+2878 NFFAGAD
-2885 FYDTFGF
+2885 FYKTFGF
-2892 SLEDAKKWVAEGSGA
+2892 SLEDAKKWVAEGSEA

-2912 DELQIFFQGQ
+2912 GELQVFFQGQ
-2922 RDFMLETGLITPEQH
+2922 RDFMLETGLISTEQH

-3156 LFGGKTLAPYLAHT
+3156 LFGGKTIAPYLAHT

-3180 TEDMQKVWAAGAGGG
+3180 TADMQKVWAAGAGGG

-3205 AADFKDGGKIQK
+3205 AADFKDGGTVQK
-3217 IGKYTI
+3217 VGKYTI

-3265 QYLDVMNFGMRGSG
+3265 QYSDVMNFGMHGSG

-3289 GAFTALHA
+3289 GVFTALHA
-3297 VVRITP
+3297 VIRITP

-3426 TRPQTAKVLW
+3426 KRPQTAKVLW
-3436 AGLTSQ
+3436 EGLTSQ

-3460 WNKDSFTKRPIVQ
+3460 WNKDSFTKRPIIQ

-3533 ASDVIVESLTD
+3533 ASDVIVEALTD

-3550 RYARENATKRVYDWA
+3550 RYARESATKRVYDWA

-3573 TRNAEDYYALR
+3573 TRNAEDYYELR
-3584 NRVREVYGA
+3584 NRVREIYGA
-3593 ARVLRQEKRLEE
+3593 VRVLRQEKRLEE

-3612 HKGELGNYDLI
+3612 HKGELGNYNLI

-3635 KRKALGANRTLST
+3635 KRKALGADRTLST

-3658 LVERNKLLADVDILI
+3658 LAERNRLLADVDILI
-3673 DRVESGNFNARDMRD
+3673 DRVEKGDFNARDMRD
-3688 ILKRIRNADREKKDS
+3688 ILKRIRNADREKRDS
-3703 KKARSRLHELANM
+3703 KKARARLRELANM

>member
-1 MSNFENDNDFLAGL
+1 MSNFGNGQSDNEFLAGL

-21 AGNKSGNDFLAGL
+21 VKKDSGNDFLSGL
-34 KDEFE
+34 KEEFE
-39 PKKPQGGI
+39 PKKPQGFWSRVGDDLSNVG
-47 WETTKAFGRD
+47 KAWNAGNFYSKGGWNDIAQNIINGGTPEERD
-57 LAKVPSEIS
+57 VL
-66 SGFGTTTDQMRMFAN
+66 F
-81 FVQGDREELENLY
+81 
-94 NSLKNYTPLPESET
+94 KNYLDWESKNQMPENKSWVGDVVNGVANLVPLTIDMLPEAA
-108 TVGGWV
+108 TVG
-114 RGAANTLPYMGMSAT
+114 AAT
-129 AGVGGGSIG
+129 AAGGA
-138 GALGS
+138 ALGS
-143 VVPYVGTAVGR
+143 VVPGAGTVVGALGGLKLGVGSSMAEQSYKVGVADIYTSLRKDGVDDETAKNWAIWAGIPYGALEFAGKGIAPIQRKFLGGKVLKELIDKVSDTKIKNKILNAAAKYGADVALTGTLESAIEGGQGGITELARQGSKGKGYDVGKV
-154 RAGAALGSASVGF
+154 ASATWDEAAQAAPAMFGMAALGVPL
-167 AQGWGEM
+167 E
-174 YGRLRDE
+174 
-181 GIDHDTAAGIAFAVA
+181 AA
-196 PVYAGIEAVQVRKIP
+196 
-211 GAAQLADKYL
+211 
-221 GSTFKKILA
+221 T
-230 EKFADKAL
+230 
-238 RNKVAKAL
+238 
-246 GSYAGEIISQS
+246 
-257 AEEGAQE
+257 
-264 MAMNTGEQY
+264 
-273 ARNDGFKNFDI
+273 NF
-284 GENLSAGAE
+284 
-293 AFKESVGPF
+293 
-302 AVMQAGNIPIN
+302 
-313 AILNRRAKR
+313 RAKR

-327 ENVQNA
+327 ENVQKA
-333 VEEGKGAMKG
+333 VEEGRKVIEVPA
-343 GVSVPPNTPLG
+343 GVKNGEVFTGSDG
-354 GIFVAD
+354 KAY
-360 KKFYR
+360 K
-365 NVDGVAVPLKKEE
+365 NVDGVAQPYV
-378 IVKIRA
+378 VKVKP
-384 NESETDNLDAD
+384 EVSDTDNLDAD
-395 AESDPYGKPDTK
+395 AESDPYGKPAEK
-407 PEDSNTDL
+407 PVVRMGEDGRLYAQTGNVSEQLNVDFSPENAAKYYQPFNARGEML
-415 DAVKDESAKL
+415 DAPIQSMAED
-425 QVPNVPQESAPVQNA
+425 
-440 GERAAQIFMA
+440 RIYAAEKAEAQKQAQQQQAMI
-450 NVQNDPLNVPQ
+450 
-461 GIPPN
+461 
-466 VDMSL
+466 
-471 ARFVQMQR
+471 
-479 QLREAQAR
+479 EAQAELEMGRQRLQKKFAELNR
-487 KAEEEAKR
+487 KKNRVSAIAKKIAKIDNPDDRLQAMDFYIDVENGDASKLTEDQLYEAASHGFEWADAELSR
-495 LEADRKAE
+495 R
-503 EAMFDAQAEADFEA
+503 AQAE
-517 AKRKTAEKLSKL
+517 
-529 ANKTNRVAA
+529 
-538 RIDKIKDPAARLN
+538 
-551 AIKSAVDE
+551 
-559 GNIEKLS
+559 
-566 DKHLE
+566 
-571 FAWENGE
+571 
-578 QWAERELFR
+578 
-587 RQEAANSGT
+587 NSGV
-596 PLLEVMKENG
+596 PLLEIMRQDG
-606 FKLPTPAAIKR
+606 IKLPTPQAIQR
-617 HAQEHG
+617 HADANG
-623 RGLSGY
+623 RGLGSY
-629 LFGEINDLYNSLP
+629 LYGEIRDLYYSLP
-642 TNQRLKYFTKNYVNL
+642 KNLQLKYFTKNFVNL
-657 DETAE
+657 DTVAADMEQTHG
-662 SLKQFGFNYDSE
+662 LHYDSE
-674 GEFISDVASNLS
+674 GDFLADVAANLS
-686 GQKYSYGFSLAEN
+686 GQKVSYGAFSLAEK
-699 DYAKMSDAEL
+699 DYAKMTDAEL
-709 VEAHRKAE
+709 VDAHRKAFD
-717 AAKDYSAGFEIKKE
+717 ANDVSAGKAIAEE
-731 WDRRRGYNTDV
+731 WMRRRGYETQA
-742 YHGTGADGFNVAKA
+742 YHGTGADGFNVA
-756 DASEAKN
+756 DATSKYEAN
-763 GEGAQAHGMGLY
+763 GEGAQAHGQGLY
-775 ASGNKEVANAYKE
+775 MAEDRNTAESYRRKGGVKTSHFELNDIAIEGKNLEAFAESANIDWGDALDVFDLYARFYRNGYARNGDFDSISREVLEYYDNEIANNE
-788 KAVYDKPYYSYWAKG
+788 KRLSEDKFSSNRARTITREYLDELKRLRKTAVK
-803 EELSKGAKELGIRD
+803 IRD
-817 VYFNDAMSKITDV
+817 KLSN
-830 GFARIKKDL
+830 
-839 EKEIKRY
+839 EKNFK
-846 TKDIEELDRRI
+846 
-857 AKWKEK
+857 
-863 ARRSRTKYYD
+863 
-873 YMGYVESYSYDARK
+873 YVESNGRVFDWFHNMKPDELLDEDKFLSDQDPKLQKKIIKVYRELERKAPYYKAMK
-887 KAEYKQEAEAK
+887 KAGLWADYDK
-898 LKLYQLVND
+898 
-907 WLASKGISEKELEK
+907 KELAEST
-921 RERSDGKLY
+921 EDGRDFY
-930 NWRTNLAKEDT
+930 RY
-941 LDEQLPFSKQ
+941 
-951 SREVQEKIKNAIESL
+951 V
-966 TEEQL
+966 
-971 GGVSKEDALRDFVE
+971 VDALKSRKE
-985 NNTDG
+985 
-990 GNIYDAFENYTGSK
+990 A
-1004 KNASKHLLKHGIR
+1004 NALLLKHGIR

-1022 GKRDGRCYVS
+1022 GWQDGRASVS
-1032 FEGGSAVKL
+1032 FEGGPAVKL
-1041 QDAFTYGDDGKY
+1041 QDPFTFDDSGNY
-1053 IPLDKRSDAGNPDM
+1053 IPLDQRGNSTNPDM
-1067 RYSIG
+1067 RYSIAESSKYDNFRRDLHNVSRLSRYDMEKARVKVGQCPAVFKLIGFEDKPLYMSGKVVWKSMYEKEKGRYIAEETLGKIG
-1072 ETDAQRFKNEL
+1072 EAIENPLFIEQSVTKDNAILVHTEL
-1083 QDYKNGKRNFT
+1083 EHKGEKLAIAIHLSRKEDGYVIHKITSVYSRSQSQKDRAFDEGRLLYLNTERGLPEFNGSRASIASPSNLKDLFVGGKIRTQKELSQYNSRSGNT
-1094 MVLGTTP
+1094 QLS
-1101 EVLKRCGVPD
+1101 VLKE
-1111 SNIELTDKTLTRKLA
+1111 SEIS
-1126 QHPELDIDALKEL
+1126 
-1139 PAEIADPIAVF
+1139 PA
-1150 QSQQIPNSVVVLT
+1150 SQ
-1163 EIQTDRGNVVAA
+1163 A
-1175 IHFDIRNKKGFLVN
+1175 KFLR
-1189 DIRSIHG
+1189 I
-1196 RPDGQI
+1196 
-1202 VNFVRNGMTRYV
+1202 
-1214 NTKRAPYW
+1214 K
-1222 LRSPLVQ
+1222 
-1229 FHGRDLNNNVLYG
+1229 
-1242 DKIQT
+1242 DKIDSIQ
-1247 ESDLSQAEK
+1247 
-1256 ENIFKLRG
+1256 
-1264 KDKRHSYSIS
+1264 KD
-1274 EGGKANQT
+1274 
-1282 KIDGIK
+1282 
-1288 AAVEDV
+1288 
-1294 RAKFNRRAKVKSDV
+1294 FNRKAKVKSNV
-1308 SVVGTLEDARGVL
+1308 SVVQSIREAREKLGV
-1321 GAESIPYNARAV
+1321 ESLPYNARAI
-1333 QDKEKVVIIAE
+1333 QFKDKVVIIAE
-1344 NIADADEAVRI
+1344 NIDNADEAVRI
-1355 FLHEQ
+1355 FLHEL
-1360 VGHWGLRKLLKADL
+1360 VGHWGVKKLFGTKTDL

-1380 IIAHY
+1380 IISHY

-1444 PQAYVN
+1444 PQEYVN

-1470 DHYLNANGIWAKI
+1470 DHYLNADGIWAKI
-1483 ESAPKGRDV
+1483 DSAPKGRDV
-1492 PDEPDD
+1492 PDDEKQ
-1498 GKRFSLIGEKGVS
+1498 GRFSLNERPTDAEIAEARRQKDEVKAKWTNPDGTMKKGY
-1511 RLKNGLARDLLNEA
+1511 RLAPNG
-1525 VEMEKSG
+1525 
-1532 VDADKIWQE
+1532 
-1541 TGWERN
+1541 
-1547 TVDGKWRFEI
+1547 
-1557 PYGFLKRDPRFK
+1557 
-1569 SPTRGVNAFEFPTEQ
+1569 
-1584 TYSPT
+1584 
-1589 RKYKLADIWNAPIL
+1589 
-1603 FEAYPELAD
+1603 
-1612 MRVKFNANPR
+1612 
-1622 SLTRG
+1622 
-1627 SASKEDGLTI
+1627 
-1637 NLKDTDLLFG
+1637 
-1647 NPIWVKES
+1647 KES
-1655 DIKRTIQHEIEHALQ
+1655 KLSEEQWLLVRTPNFKRWFGDWE
-1670 EIEGFSEGA
+1670 
-1679 TPYTMRRISAFYN
+1679 N
-1692 NPEGY
+1692 DPE
-1697 RKAKEEIAAAKKPFT
+1697 
-1712 DFCLS
+1712 
-1717 LGWDGEG
+1717 
-1724 RMPKAFK
+1724 
-1731 EKLAND
+1731 
-1737 RTLANKYMTLVNA
+1737 
-1750 YNTTYRNASKYYTMP
+1750 NASKVVDENGEPLVVYHGTSAEFTTFKKGRDSGMHFGTLEQATNRSSRYVMP
-1765 SEKFGYEQY
+1765 VFLNI
-1774 RRVGGEVE
+1774 
-1782 ARNAARRLEM
+1782 RNPKRTHDKMDGQAFEIK
-1792 TDDERKA
+1792 KA
-1799 KRPSLTAD
+1799 KKSKFDGLVYRNIF
-1807 VEPSS
+1807 EGE
-1812 QIYLGDSNIDSL
+1812 GDSYVA
-1824 NFHDFKTGEKY
+1824 FKPNQIKSATDNVGTFSE
-1835 NAAETRFSIREDS
+1835 NPDIRFSIREEVVDRAIES
-1848 DAEKID
+1848 ADKEVSAELAKGKESTKKQLEAD
-1854 TQHRE
+1854 RE
-1859 LYERYK
+1859 EYVRK
-1865 NGDQAAYE
+1865 NIGKWEEDEGYYWYTGGIPFGDF
-1873 EAAKLVA
+1873 
-1880 DYAKSKGY
+1880 S
-1888 DVKVYHGTGAD
+1888 
-1899 GFNVADATTRNQK
+1899 
-1912 FGEGNQAHG
+1912 
-1921 KGLYIAMTPETAERY
+1921 
-1936 RRAGRKTESIVVGG
+1936 ESIR
-1950 KNPEEF
+1950 EE
-1956 DITPENI
+1956 N
-1963 GINAGRIG
+1963 GR
-1971 DLLRRMYPHGS
+1971 
-1982 EFLLSDIKERI
+1982 F
-1993 ARQKDVLTR
+1993 
-2002 YKARLE
+2002 
-2008 NLRPPDTKGS
+2008 
-2018 LEMGIRMSESLI
+2018 I
-2030 VSYEKEYAAAKK
+2030 VE
-2042 IDSILKK
+2042 
-2049 HNVSVEM
+2049 
-2056 RRGRGKVFEWF
+2056 
-2067 TNLKPSE
+2067 
-2074 VIDEGKTLSEQPDV
+2074 
-2088 LKKLEEIWDKVLYP
+2088 
-2102 VVDEELK
+2102 
-2109 NGSSDAAYVQ
+2109 
-2119 RYKPTGYL
+2119 
-2127 LGEAVIDGW
+2127 
-2136 SNYLGKTSFNDL
+2136 
-2148 MLEHGIRGITYD
+2148 
-2160 GHIDGRCY
+2160 
-2168 VSFEGGSTVKLQDP
+2168 
-2182 FTFDDN
+2182 DDN
-2188 GQLIPLSERFDEGNP
+2188 GNEVDWFDNLDESKKSVMRDYFDNEEYSEANYTPDADRENVVKKRKFVAAINKLGIEVDAEQSAWTTSSEYIWIKTPSGDRMKIRFADHDNTHQTDVSVQKDWKAAVKYVADVYNDWNESYE
-2203 DMRYSIKEEDE
+2203 DDTVRFSIKEDE

-2286 PSPTGEGIESDR
+2286 PSPSGEGIESDR

-2338 EKQKIATRADAIKW
+2338 EEQKIATRADAIKW

-2391 LLEDSEQYSALSV
+2391 LLEDCEEYSALSV

-2475 SKISTINFTH
+2475 SKINTINFTH

-2650 DYKNKMSASG
+2650 DYQNKMSASG

-2721 AQSLDGQN
+2721 AQSLDEKQN
-2729 DNGAYAGISDS
+2729 DAYEGISDS

-2748 EETPETDKEYKQKR
+2748 EGTPENDKEYRQKR
-2762 AREEIQS
+2762 ARAEIQS

-2783 PLAALERV
+2783 PLATLERV
-2791 LYGGVRG
+2791 LYGDVRG

-2865 KSAIERWAFLRKT
+2865 KSAIERWGFLRKT
-2878 NFFAGKN
+2878 NFFAETD
-2885 FYDTFGF
+2885 FYKTFGF
-2892 SLEDAKKWVAEGSGA
+2892 SLEDAKKWAAEGSEA

-2912 DELQIFFQGQ
+2912 GELQVFFQGQ
-2922 RDFMLETGLITPEQH
+2922 RDFMLETGLISQEQH

-2974 KGFSGRNSGVEKF
+2974 KGFSGRNSGIEKF

-3081 DSNDNIVS
+3081 DSNDNVVS

-3156 LFGGKTLAPYLAHT
+3156 LFGGKTIAPYLAHT

-3180 TEDMQKVWAAGAGGG
+3180 TADMQKVWAAGAGGG

-3297 VVRITP
+3297 IIRITP

-3322 DARFKAG
+3322 QAKFKAG

-3338 RAFVQSLSKAVLLRG
+3338 RAFIQSLSKAVLLRG
-3353 MMMASA
+3353 MMLASA

-3388 NYWHFYLGNNN
+3388 NYWHIYLGNNN

-3426 TRPQTAKVLW
+3426 KRPQTAKVLW
-3436 AGLTSQ
+3436 EGLTSQ

-3460 WNKDSFTKRPIVQ
+3460 WNKDSFTKRPIIQ

-3550 RYARENATKRVYDWA
+3550 RYARESATKRVYDWA
-3565 VRNTKTMT
+3565 VRNTKTMS
-3573 TRNAEDYYALR
+3573 TRNAEDYYELR
-3584 NRVREVYGA
+3584 NRVREIYGA
-3593 ARVLRQEKRLEE
+3593 VRVLRQEKRLEE

-3612 HKGELGNYDLI
+3612 HKGELGNYNLI

-3635 KRKALGANRTLST
+3635 KRKALGADRTLST

-3658 LVERNKLLADVDILI
+3658 LAERNQLLADVDILI
-3673 DRVESGNFNARDMRD
+3673 DRVEKGDFNARDMRD
-3688 ILKRIRNADREKKDS
+3688 ILKRIRNADREKRDS
-3703 KKARSRLHELANM
+3703 KKARARLRELAKM